1 MWPSVGVLPSG
12 RYVPYWHCTHCS
24 RKSKLSSMD
33 VSLPLSPTIFVSDPF
48 WYPFSCTAECSQR
61 YASRTFRF
69 SPTSLQ
75 NGAWDAGRA
84 MFKRMSRKRGAQRC
98 LG

>member
-33 VSLPLSPTIFVSDPF
+33 VSLPLYYAF
-48 WYPFSCTAECSQR
+48 WFLGNYYFNLSHVFSC
-61 YASRTFRF
+61 
-69 SPTSLQ
+69 PTHFVTHFVHS
-75 NGAWDAGRA
+75 
-84 MFKRMSRKRGAQRC
+84 
-98 LG
+98 